1 MAHNIKQYKYKGG
14 DLGLTYRL
22 FYNPV
27 ANWIIERFPENI
39 APNLITLIG
48 FFFTLVPCILMF
60 SLYGLDFNSPVSGWF
75 NIMVGICYLV
85 YRILDEMDGKQAR
98 KTGNSSPLGL

>member
-1 MAHNIKQYKYKGG
+1 MSKNSKTHEGLHTIDYSLNQNQNFYGPYINEHMASNIKQYKYKGG

-39 APNLITLIG
+39 AYYITFLLL
-48 FFFTLVPCILMF
+48 TK
-60 SLYGLDFNSPVSGWF
+60 
-75 NIMVGICYLV
+75 YL
-85 YRILDEMDGKQAR
+85 
-98 KTGNSSPLGL
+98 